1 MRKLSWLC
9 AKEETPMKIKNL
21 TIAAFAAIVALAA
34 AANAAE
40 AAAKKRV
47 ALLLY
52 SHGFQFMVALDRG
65 ARAEATRLGLQ
76 ITVLDGQS
84 DSQVQTQQIED
95 LLTRGVDAIV
105 ISANDSKQIVPA
117 IREANAAKVP
127 VIALD
132 AVIAKGPDVVTYVGF
147 ANADGARMAA
157 NYMLQHVKSGTV
169 IELEGALGAYH
180 AQERHRGFTA
190 GMAADPQIK
199 IVSKPAE
206 WLAENAQAMT
216 ADAVTSIPDL
226 KGIFSHNDEMI
237 GGVMAALRQT
247 NKLTTV
253 GTPGHIVVV
262 GIDGTPDALKRI
274 REGTEDATVNQDPF
288 KMGAIAIDSALD
300 AIEGKPVPKQQLYP
314 PTLVTKAN
322 VDDPKLWG
330 NRF

>member
-1 MRKLSWLC
+1 MQTRKLL
-9 AKEETPMKIKNL
+9 
-21 TIAAFAAIVALAA
+21 IATAAAVVALGAFTGS
-34 AANAAE
+34 AE
-40 AAAKKRV
+40 AAAKKRI

-65 ARAEATRLGLQ
+65 AQAEAKKQGVG

-117 IREANAAKVP
+117 IREANTAKVP

-132 AVIAKGPDVVTYVGF
+132 AVIAKGPEVVTYVGF

-157 NYMLQHVKSGTV
+157 NYMVGHVTSGTIV
-169 IELEGALGAYH
+169 ELEGALGAYH
-180 AQERHRGFTA
+180 AQERHRGFLEGVA
-190 GMAADPQIK
+190 SDSQIK
-199 IVSKPAE
+199 VVSKPAE

-247 NKLTTV
+247 NKLTTI

-274 REGTEDATVNQDPF
+274 RAGTEDATVNQDPF
-288 KMGAIAIDSALD
+288 KMGAMAVDSAID
-300 AIEGKPVPKQQLYP
+300 AIDGKAVPKQQLLP

>member
-1 MRKLSWLC
+1 MRMKTSKLV
-9 AKEETPMKIKNL
+9 
-21 TIAAFAAIVALAA
+21 IAALVSAAVLGTAHAS
-34 AANAAE
+34 AE
-40 AAAKKRV
+40 AAAKKRI

-65 ARAEATRLGLQ
+65 AQAEAKKLGVG

-95 LLTRGVDAIV
+95 LLTRGVDAII

-132 AVIAKGPDVVTYVGF
+132 AVIAPGPDVVTYVGF

-157 NYMLQHVKSGTV
+157 KYMLGHVSAGSV
-169 IELEGALGAYH
+169 LELEGALGAYH
-180 AQERHRGFTA
+180 AQERHRGFA
-190 GMAADPQIK
+190 EGVASDARIK
-199 IVSKPAE
+199 VVSKPAE

-216 ADAVTSIPDL
+216 ADAVTSIPNL
-226 KGIFSHNDEMI
+226 VGIFSHNDEMI

-247 NKLTTV
+247 NKLTTI

-262 GIDGTPDALKRI
+262 GIDGTPDALERI
-274 REGTEDATVNQDPF
+274 RAGTEDATVNQDPF
-288 KMGAIAIDSALD
+288 KMGAIAVDSAMA
-300 AIEGKPVPKQQLYP
+300 AIEGKTVPKQQLLP
-314 PTLVTKAN
+314 PVLVTKAN
-322 VDDPKLWG
+322 ADDPKLWG